1 MASEIDLRHLK
12 SVLGASWERLGSV
25 LERFGSVLGASW
37 EHPGT
42 ILEHFEASWE
52 RFGESDGPFGEV
64 LEGFLFSKLS
74 FVWTLRC
81 EANFISIFHRL
92 LECRSLKIL

>member
-1 MASEIDLRHLK
+1 M
-12 SVLGASWERLGSV
+12 SV

-52 RFGESDGPFGEV
+52 RFGESDGPLGEV

-74 FVWTLRC
+74 FVSTLRF
-81 EANFISIFHRL
+81 EANFISFFIDF
-92 LECRSLKIL
+92 